1 MSLESEFLIER
12 RRLVRRVGFW
22 RAAAFVILLGLI
34 LGAGAYFGDID
45 LKHRGAHIA
54 RISINGLI
62 TGDDATIKLIKN
74 VSESQASAV
83 ILRIN
88 SPGGTV
94 TGSEALYNALRKL
107 NEKKPV
113 VTFVDGLAASGGYIA
128 AIGSDHIV
136 ARRTAIV
143 GSIGV
148 LFQYPDVVKLL
159 DNLGVK
165 MESIKSSPLKAA
177 PSPVESAT
185 PESRAAIASVIK
197 DNFDWFKGL
206 VAERRG
212 MSPNE
217 LDAVA
222 DGRVYTGAQGLPKKL
237 VDDIGDEEQARAW
250 LTTTKKVPQSL
261 PIEDWQVEDVA
272 QHWGL
277 AKSVASLSRHL
288 GFAAVA
294 DLLDLMARNENS
306 ASLDGALAVWQPS
319 LDISKP

>member
-12 RRLVRRVGFW
+12 RRLIRRVGFW
-22 RAAAFVILLGLI
+22 RASAFVILLGVI
-34 LGAGAYFGDID
+34 LGAGTYFGGVD

-62 TGDDATIKLIKN
+62 TGDDATIKLIKD

-83 ILRIN
+83 ILRMN

-107 NEKKPV
+107 NAKKPV

-128 AIGSDHIV
+128 ALGSDHIV
-136 ARRTAIV
+136 ARRTAVV

-165 MESIKSSPLKAA
+165 VESIKSSPLKAA

-185 PESRAAIASVIK
+185 PESRAAIAAVIK
-197 DNFDWFKGL
+197 DNFDWFKAL

-217 LDAVA
+217 IENVA
-222 DGRVYTGAQGLPKKL
+222 DGRVYTGTQGLPKKL
-237 VDDIGDEEQARAW
+237 VDEIGDEEQARSW
-250 LTTTKKVPQSL
+250 LVSEKKVPHNL
-261 PIEDWQVEDVA
+261 PIEDWHIDDVSTG
-272 QHWGL
+272 WGF
-277 AKSVASLSRHL
+277 AKSAASVTRRL
-288 GFAAVA
+288 GFHAFA
-294 DLLDLMARNENS
+294 DLRDLVARSENS
-306 ASLDGALAVWQPS
+306 VSLDGALALWQPS